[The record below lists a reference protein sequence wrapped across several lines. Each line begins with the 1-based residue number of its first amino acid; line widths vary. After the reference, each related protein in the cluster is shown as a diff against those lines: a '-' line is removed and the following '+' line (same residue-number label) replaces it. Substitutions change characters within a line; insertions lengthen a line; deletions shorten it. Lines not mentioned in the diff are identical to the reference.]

1 MRCPSCGHPES
12 KVVDS
17 RSADDGY
24 SIRRRRE
31 CLSCESRFTTYERT
45 SENPLVIIKSD
56 GSSEAYDREK
66 LFRGLLIA
74 CAKRPVSAEKISQ
87 LIDSI
92 EVELLN
98 SSKQEIS
105 SKSLGDMA
113 LERLANVD
121 DVAYIRFASV
131 YKDFKTIDEFRDA
144 LKGLY

>member
-74 CAKRPVSAEKISQ
+74 CAKRPVSQKKSHSL
-87 LIDSI
+87 LI
-92 EVELLN
+92 
-98 SSKQEIS
+98 
-105 SKSLGDMA
+105 
-113 LERLANVD
+113 
-121 DVAYIRFASV
+121 
-131 YKDFKTIDEFRDA
+131 A
-144 LKGLY
+144 LKSNYVIPLNKKLVQRVLVIWLLSV